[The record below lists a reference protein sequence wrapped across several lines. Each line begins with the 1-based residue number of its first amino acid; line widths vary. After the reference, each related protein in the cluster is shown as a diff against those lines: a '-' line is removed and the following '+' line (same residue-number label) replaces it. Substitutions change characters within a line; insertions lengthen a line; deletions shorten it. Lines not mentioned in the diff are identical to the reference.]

1 MGDNRTKREAELA
14 LIRDVAAKC
23 KTAVI
28 TGPAG
33 ARWLGLST
41 LGWVTR
47 VDLALP
53 GNARTWGKAY
63 PDRIYRGGVIRPE
76 EYCVYQGLR
85 TATAVRAM
93 FDSYRYYGRMEALA
107 QLESARWQHPK
118 LTAEYL
124 LEQTTLLPQAKG
136 LRHFRELIGFS
147 ADTSESVLETIVRDR
162 LLRAIADG
170 RLRGVHSIEFQ
181 VGFKIEDAHGAP
193 TAAWADA
200 LINGFIVVE
209 ADGAEKSSGTAAQVA
224 NAIDVERFREKQLQ
238 NLGGV
243 FYRVGWEQARGD
255 AFIGR
260 LQRLIDAH
268 PGARH
273 MDNRLTETRR
283 EWLDGLRQRF
293 A

>member
-1 MGDNRTKREAELA
+1 
-14 LIRDVAAKC
+14 
-23 KTAVI
+23 
-28 TGPAG
+28 
-33 ARWLGLST
+33 
-41 LGWVTR
+41 
-47 VDLALP
+47 
-53 GNARTWGKAY
+53 
-63 PDRIYRGGVIRPE
+63 
-76 EYCVYQGLR
+76 
-85 TATAVRAM
+85 M

-193 TAAWADA
+193 TVAWADA